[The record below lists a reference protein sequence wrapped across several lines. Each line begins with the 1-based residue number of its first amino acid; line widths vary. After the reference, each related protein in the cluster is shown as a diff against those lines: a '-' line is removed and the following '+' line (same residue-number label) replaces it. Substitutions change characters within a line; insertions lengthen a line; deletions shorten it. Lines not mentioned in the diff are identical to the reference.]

1 MRSVSDYLTTFYCS
15 FFCVS
20 LSFSGGLHCITKAT
34 RVNKS
39 TECFF
44 LFFFQFIYWNLCSCC
59 CCVCFCGSHYS
70 LCHPI
75 LQTINAPLIAFCYRS
90 GSSDWL
96 APLCPSQSSYR
107 VFFSLSGFEKLAD
120 SIRPLIGLAVVVFS
134 MVA

>member
-1 MRSVSDYLTTFYCS
+1 MCL
-15 FFCVS
+15 S
-20 LSFSGGLHCITKAT
+20 LFSGGLHCITKAT

-44 LFFFQFIYWNLCSCC
+44 LFIFQFIYWNLCSCC

-107 VFFSLSGFEKLAD
+107 VFFFSIGFRETCGFDSTLNRIGCRRFLNGRLSPALVFL
-120 SIRPLIGLAVVVFS
+120 IPLL
-134 MVA
+134 